1 MKIDDKLIQDL
12 SKLAKLE
19 FDEKSSV
26 KMQEDLKKIIG
37 FVDKLSEIDTS
48 NIEPLIYLSEEK
60 NVLREDEIGEMLS
73 QTEALSNAPKKD
85 SDYILV
91 PKVIKK

>member
-19 FDEKSSV
+19 FDEKSSI
-26 KMQEDLKKIIG
+26 KMQEDFKKIIG

-60 NVLREDEIGEMLS
+60 NVLREDKIGEMLS